1 MYWAGMT
8 YKPAGHTGLWCV
20 YVPRRA
26 ASPPWCFP
34 AGLCSIEIQVQV
46 WCAVVWSVALYDDCS
61 KIVLMIESLKKYVE
75 RITELPTVPVIAGE
89 ILGIVDNKLASVDRL
104 ERVIEN
110 DPAICAKVL
119 SVANSV
125 FFRIREPVRTLDAA
139 IVRIG
144 FNNVKNIAVGV
155 SLLSVFD
162 DGKRAE
168 DFDYQRIF
176 NHSVTVGFIAK
187 LLYGKIKQNIPE
199 EIVVNGMLHDLGFLV
214 LNRYFPAD
222 YRKVLER
229 TGKKISLLDAEKTVL
244 GFNHTDIGAWL
255 AEKWSLPRGVSDTV
269 LYHHSPSL
277 SKRKSRGMAVIH
289 LADYMTTRNIMGP
302 VRNDPGYPLDHS
314 SLDMLGMSEDDLKD
328 MEEEI
333 GDGSFSGM
341 VTP

>member
-1 MYWAGMT
+1 MT
-8 YKPAGHTGLWCV
+8 YKPAGHTGLWCM
-20 YVPRRA
+20 YVPRRDTP
-26 ASPPWCFP
+26 SDV
-34 AGLCSIEIQVQV
+34 SIVCNRGV
-46 WCAVVWSVALYDDCS
+46 RRLRVALYGDCS
-61 KIVLMIESLKKYVE
+61 KILLMVESLKKYVE
-75 RITELPTVPVIAGE
+75 QITELPTVPVVAQE
-89 ILGIVDNKLASVDRL
+89 ILGIVDDKLASVDRL
-104 ERVIEN
+104 EKVIQN

-125 FFRIREPVRTLDAA
+125 FFRIKEQEPVRTLGSA

-187 LLYGKIKQNIPE
+187 LLYGSIKQNITE
-199 EIVVNGMLHDLGFLV
+199 EIVVNGMLHDLGFMV
-214 LNRYFPAD
+214 LNRYFSGE
-222 YRKVLER
+222 YRKVLKKM
-229 TGKKISLLDAEKTVL
+229 GKEVSLLEAEKAVL

-255 AEKWSLPRGVSDTV
+255 AEKWNLPRNISDTV

-277 SKRKSRGMAVIH
+277 SKRKSKGMAVIH
-289 LADYMTTRNIMGP
+289 LADYVATRNIMGP

-314 SLDMLGMSEDDLKD
+314 SLDMLGMSEDDLEN
-328 MEEEI
+328 MEAEI
-333 GDGSFSGM
+333 GKGSFSDDPFKTG
-341 VTP
+341 